1 MTDDEMQSARLALGH
16 MIGEIAATLPPLA
29 PEDEAWIQRV
39 LRRDEL
45 VRARYRARVAG
56 DREGLIA
63 AVEALIAFDEEHTG
77 RESDSYYEEGTDD
90 AE

>member
-1 MTDDEMQSARLALGH
+1 MTDDEMQSARLALGQ
-16 MIGEIAATLPPLA
+16 MIGEIAATLPPLS

-45 VRARYRARVAG
+45 VRERYRARMAG

-63 AVEALIAFDEEHTG
+63 AVEALIAFDEQNTG
-77 RESDSYYEEGTDD
+77 RESDSYYEEGTAN